1 MPVGVIRPDQADDFD
16 AWFSVTQASYRHE
29 FPGEPGW
36 FPDERRAMA
45 LDVAAG
51 KRTILLL
58 ATTNHAEPVGA
69 AAVIVN
75 TVDNPHLAEIEL
87 DVLPIHRRR
96 GIGRELAVAA
106 ESVARA
112 EGRTTVLCFQ
122 AEPPAQAG
130 TSPGR
135 RFAEALGYHAAQ
147 VEQRRSIHLPV
158 DRARLDD
165 LEAHCS
171 PLAAAY
177 RIEAWQGSWPE
188 ADLEDLVELERRMS
202 TDVPVDD
209 IDFHEEAWSTERA
222 RAHDALVLAMGR
234 RRHFAAARHLESGH
248 LVAYTVI
255 TVPSR
260 PERAYQWATLVLPE
274 HRGRRLGILVKVAN
288 LRTIDP
294 SETRDIVTWN
304 AASNEPMI
312 AVNEE
317 FGAVCDGDGVFWQ
330 KTLPSSG

>member
-1 MPVGVIRPDQADDFD
+1 
-16 AWFSVTQASYRHE
+16 
-29 FPGEPGW
+29 
-36 FPDERRAMA
+36 
-45 LDVAAG
+45 
-51 KRTILLL
+51 
-58 ATTNHAEPVGA
+58 
-69 AAVIVN
+69 
-75 TVDNPHLAEIEL
+75 
-87 DVLPIHRRR
+87 
-96 GIGRELAVAA
+96 
-106 ESVARA
+106 
-112 EGRTTVLCFQ
+112 
-122 AEPPAQAG
+122 
-130 TSPGR
+130 
-135 RFAEALGYHAAQ
+135 
-147 VEQRRSIHLPV
+147 
-158 DRARLDD
+158 
-165 LEAHCS
+165 
-171 PLAAAY
+171 
-177 RIEAWQGSWPE
+177 
-188 ADLEDLVELERRMS
+188 
-202 TDVPVDD
+202 
-209 IDFHEEAWSTERA
+209 
-222 RAHDALVLAMGR
+222 MGR

>member
-36 FPDERRAMA
+36 FHDERRAMA

-165 LEAHCS
+165 LEARCS

-222 RAHDALVLAMGR
+222 RAHDA
-234 RRHFAAARHLESGH
+234 